1 MNSSSNTIQIIPK
14 PISITAGEGELDLN
28 SITAITLKHNSKS
41 EEFVAQL
48 FQNFLEPVRWI
59 DLSRLEE
66 TESGQI
72 IIDLDPEHAM
82 PHEGYNLSI
91 GENQS
96 IILKAASSSG
106 LFYGFQT
113 FRQICDP
120 KLDVGERPKILTIPN
135 CNIVDSPRF
144 SYRGMHLDVS
154 RHFFDVEF
162 VKTYI
167 DMIALHK
174 MNVFHWHLTDDNG

>member
-59 DLSRLEE
+59 DLSQLEE

-72 IIDLDPEHAM
+72 IIDLDPEHA
-82 PHEGYNLSI
+82 
-91 GENQS
+91 
-96 IILKAASSSG
+96 
-106 LFYGFQT
+106 
-113 FRQICDP
+113 
-120 KLDVGERPKILTIPN
+120 
-135 CNIVDSPRF
+135 
-144 SYRGMHLDVS
+144 
-154 RHFFDVEF
+154 
-162 VKTYI
+162 
-167 DMIALHK
+167 
-174 MNVFHWHLTDDNG
+174 